1 MIDDLI
7 GMQPV
12 VPPAPV
18 EDLASLDGA
27 ATRVCIKGT
36 TKNLERLGEL
46 TSLEAMWA
54 GDINHAQFARIVT
67 LIDPLYLMFDG
78 LRVAELS
85 PLGRLSRLQA
95 LEVRWNTKVS
105 DISFLERLTG
115 LRLLALSHC
124 PRVQELGPIAAL
136 GDLEVLEL
144 SGGMWST
151 FRPDTLKPLAELDK
165 LWGLSLTNIRV
176 ADESLAPVAQL
187 KSLRKLELSNQFPT
201 EEYARLSVALPQVEC
216 THFVPYF
223 EVNFGKGRQVM
234 VTGKGKPVLTLPRD
248 QARLDGYVE
257 RFRAAQTRFR
267 ETY

>member
-12 VPPAPV
+12 IPPAPI
-18 EDLASLDGA
+18 EDLANLDGA
-27 ATRVCIKGT
+27 ESRVCIKGT
-36 TKNLERLGEL
+36 TRNLRRLAEL
-46 TSLEAMWA
+46 TSLEVLWA
-54 GDINHAQFARIVT
+54 GDVNEAQFAGIVES
-67 LIDPLYLMFDG
+67 IDPLYLSFDG
-78 LRVAELS
+78 LRAAELS

-124 PRVQELGPIAAL
+124 PKVHDLGPIAAL
-136 GDLEVLEL
+136 RNLEVLDL

-151 FRPDTLKPLAELDK
+151 FKPDTLKPLAGLDK
-165 LWGLSLTNIRV
+165 LRGLSLKAIRV
-176 ADESLAPVAQL
+176 ADRSLEPVAQL
-187 KSLRKLELSNQFPT
+187 KGLRKLELSNQFPT

-223 EVNFGKGRQVM
+223 EVNFGRGRQVM
-234 VTGKGKPVLTLPRD
+234 VTGSGKPVLTLPRD